1 MFFEPCTTMSFDF
14 SSFFTISGIV
24 FCESTYKQVEKD
36 DLPFWVSCHNSI
48 NSSSFKAICLLFPN
62 ETPQRKHVA
71 KRNGIMVYLSS
82 VPGIVR
88 KPPPKLANEPPN
100 HYEAGFWPPIFA
112 KRYLIWWHTYGQQ
125 ANSFMQ
131 ESFPMTSWL
140 VWKCSMV
147 HILLRT

>member
-1 MFFEPCTTMSFDF
+1 MSFDF

-48 NSSSFKAICLLFPN
+48 NSSSFKAIYLLFPN

-100 HYEAGFWPPIFA
+100 HYEAGFWPPTGKQLHAGILSYDVLVGVKMQHGAYFTTYIGNSNS
-112 KRYLIWWHTYGQQ
+112 KRIYET
-125 ANSFMQ
+125 FC
-131 ESFPMTSWL
+131 
-140 VWKCSMV
+140 VW
-147 HILLRT
+147 